1 MSEQLLSEQLEA
13 VVQLS
18 GFVLNEDW
26 EQAKGFL
33 TDDIFYKVGSSE
45 PVYGKQAVVNFL
57 SSLFTNTAKFT
68 GHSVRKIWN
77 EPGIIVVE
85 MDAKYITVQDKRHL
99 TIACCDIY
107 RLRGNQVSEWRVY
120 ADILPFYQT
129 NSQEQQAQTN
139 GNENKY
145 SASVALSR

>member
-1 MSEQLLSEQLEA
+1 MSEQLLSDQLEA

-18 GFVLNEDW
+18 GFVLKEDW

-33 TDDIFYKVGSSE
+33 SDDIFYKVGSSE

-57 SSLFTNTAKFT
+57 SSMFTTTAKFNS
-68 GHSVRKIWN
+68 HNVRKIWN

-85 MDAKYITVQDKRHL
+85 MDAKYTTVTDQRHL

-107 RLRGNQVSEWRVY
+107 RMRGNQVSEWRVY
-120 ADILPFYQT
+120 ADILPFYET
-129 NSQEQQAQTN
+129 NPQEQQIQAN
-139 GNENKY
+139 GHENKY
-145 SASVALSR
+145 SSRVGLIR